1 MTCFVLRL
9 PPQFE
14 EEPSEASHLSKLRE
28 IGIAVSDLVV
38 ACTVVPETDR
48 DRSGIVCTAY
58 QKNAVNLQPKAQ
70 ALKSKPSDLDACECE
85 CACRKSKPCNPK
97 HDLAWHVR
105 VVRA

>member
-9 PPQFE
+9 PPHFE

-58 QKNAVNLQPKAQ
+58 QKSAVNLQPKAQ
-70 ALKSKPSDLDACECE
+70 ALKSKPSDLEAVP
-85 CACRKSKPCNPK
+85 AS
-97 HDLAWHVR
+97 VR
-105 VVRA
+105 VESPNLATLNTTSPGMSEL